1 MELISLETQAENV
14 INQNAEET
22 NTVAEVT
29 DTSETKVPESQ
40 SGIQANEAKLL
51 IGQMIRGGATK
62 EQIKEDYMSSPN
74 ASEALFEQL
83 YSEAQSMQQEVQE
96 NPTIVQS
103 YSLRGR

>member
-1 MELISLETQAENV
+1 M
-14 INQNAEET
+14 
-22 NTVAEVT
+22 
-29 DTSETKVPESQ
+29 KRVPESQ

-51 IGQMIRGGATK
+51 IGQMITGGATK

-83 YSEAQSMQQEVQE
+83 YSEVQSTQQEVQE
-96 NPTIVQS
+96 NPTVVQS